1 MKYQRTNKLQH
12 GVADL
17 PERVRDILAQ
27 PWSSPGDNIHAET
40 VYYVAGAV
48 MKMIDN
54 LAKRSNDVYNNALN
68 DIKTNSAT
76 KKLDARNG
84 SLPSGNI

>member
-1 MKYQRTNKLQH
+1 M
-12 GVADL
+12 
-17 PERVRDILAQ
+17 
-27 PWSSPGDNIHAET
+27 HAGT
-40 VYYVAGAV
+40 IYYVAGAV

-76 KKLDARNG
+76 KKLDARNV